1 MAERKLNVFLCH
13 SSGDKP
19 AVRDLYQR
27 LLADGFEPWLD
38 EEDLLPGQPWELE
51 IPKAVR
57 AADAIVVC
65 LSQSS
70 ITKEGYVQKEI
81 GEALDVATEKPE
93 GTIFLIPLKLEAC
106 EIPMRLKRWQAGMLY
121 EARGYDKLR
130 RSLTARAEG
139 LGLATAPNVIVPP
152 PAPVLAPTFRNS
164 LGMEF
169 ILIPAGEFQMGSKDG
184 FDNEKPAHLVRIT
197 KPFYLGTYQVTQ
209 GQWQAVMGNNP
220 SHFTGDLNRPVETVS
235 WEDAQVFLQRLQ
247 EREKGK
253 AYRLPTEAE
262 WEYAARAGSTGAY
275 CFGDDV
281 SQLKEYAWYEANA
294 GGTTH
299 PVGQRKPN
307 AWGLYDMHGNVW
319 EWCHDGRR
327 TYTSA
332 SVSDPLGPTTK
343 DAHRV
348 LRGGNWYVD
357 AQYVRSAL
365 RFAFDP
371 GYRYVF
377 FGFRCAS
384 SV

>member
-1 MAERKLNVFLCH
+1 MAERKLKVFLCH

-19 AVRDLYQR
+19 AVRALYQR
-27 LLADGFEPWLD
+27 LRADGVDPWLD
-38 EEDLLPGQPWELE
+38 EEDLLPGQKWEQE

-65 LSQSS
+65 LSRSS
-70 ITKEGYVQKEI
+70 TTKEGYVQKEI
-81 GEALDVATEKPE
+81 KLALDVAEEKPE
-93 GTIFLIPLKLEAC
+93 GTIFFIPLKLEDC
-106 EIPMRLKRWQAGMLY
+106 DIPERLKGWHAGSLEGEKGY
-121 EARGYDKLR
+121 ERLR
-130 RSLTARAEG
+130 SALQLRATQ
-139 LGLATAPNVIVPP
+139 LGVTVTVSHKIW
-152 PAPVLAPTFRNS
+152 RNS

-169 ILIPAGEFQMGSKDG
+169 ILIPAGEFSMGSEDG
-184 FDNEKPAHLVRIT
+184 YDNEKPVHLVRIT

-209 GQWQAVMGNNP
+209 EQWQAVMGNNP
-220 SHFTGDLNRPVETVS
+220 SHFTGDPNRPVDTVS
-235 WEDAQVFLQRLQ
+235 WHDAQRFLQRLN
-247 EREKGK
+247 ERDVEKT
-253 AYRLPTEAE
+253 YRLPTEAE

-281 SQLKEYAWYEANA
+281 RLLKEYAWYGDA

-299 PVGQRKPN
+299 PVGQLKPN

-319 EWCHDGRR
+319 EWCHDGLR

-348 LRGGNWYVD
+348 LRGGGWVVD
-357 AQYVRSAL
+357 ARYVRSAL
-365 RFAFDP
+365 RFASVP
-371 GYRYVF
+371 GDRGDDV
-377 FGFRCAS
+377 GFRCAS